1 MTGPSGSEAHLDTD
15 LVARVLRRA
24 SELAKA
30 DEDADALNGAGHAI
44 GPGTIGVGVGE
55 SALIAAAEEVGLS
68 VAAVRRSIAVERLG
82 PLPVARRSDK
92 LFGASVVAVD
102 DEISATVPDVLDRLD
117 AWMVDGHHLRR
128 ERLRDDRTA
137 GHAEWS
143 KRSGL
148 VGIAV
153 RTIRN
158 ATGEGKLGEVRRIT
172 ATAADTGVGTCAVR
186 VTADRTR
193 DRQTFTGGGAAVAA
207 TGTAAIVVV
216 AVAATPF
223 VLLATPVAV
232 IAGVGVAVRGRARAN
247 RTRREIERV
256 LDAVDQGGDPT
267 RLSIDLARRVAG
279 RTRRRRP
286 IR

>member
-1 MTGPSGSEAHLDTD
+1 MSSPNGGEADLDREQLD
-15 LVARVLRRA
+15 QQVVARILRRA

-30 DEDADALNGAGHAI
+30 DEQRAGGTEI
-44 GPGTIGVGVGE
+44 GQGVGE
-55 SALIAAAEEVGLS
+55 AALIAAADEVGLS
-68 VAAVRRSIAVERLG
+68 VTAVRRSIAVERLG
-82 PLPVARRSDK
+82 RPPVARRGDK
-92 LFGASVVAVD
+92 MFGASVVVVD
-102 DEISATVPDVLDRLD
+102 DEISGAVPDVLGRLD

-128 ERLRDDRTA
+128 ERWRDDGTA

-148 VGIAV
+148 VGKTV

-158 ATGEGKLGEVRRIT
+158 ATGEGRLGELHRIT
-172 ATAADTGVGTCAVR
+172 AEASDTGAGTCVVR

-193 DRQTFTGGGAAVAA
+193 DRQTFAGGGATVAA
-207 TGTAAIVVV
+207 VGTAGIVV
-216 AVAATPF
+216 AAIAATPL

-232 IAGVGVAVRGRARAN
+232 VAGVGIAARGKGRAD

-267 RLSIDLARRVAG
+267 RLSVDVVRRVAG
-279 RTRRRRP
+279 RTRRH
-286 IR
+286 